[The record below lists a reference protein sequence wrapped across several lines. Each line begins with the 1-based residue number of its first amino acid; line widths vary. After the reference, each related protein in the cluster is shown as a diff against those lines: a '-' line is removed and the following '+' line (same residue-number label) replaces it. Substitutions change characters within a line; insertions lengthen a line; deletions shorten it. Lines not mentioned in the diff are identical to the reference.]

1 LYWIG
6 KNLAAS
12 ESGAFALAPHTVTRL
27 CEQED
32 EPQMSGLGQDLRYAL
47 RQIRKN
53 PGFTAVAALTLALG
67 IGANTAIFSVV
78 NAVLLNPLPFP
89 NASRIVSLFEATPNF
104 PQGSI
109 SYPNFLD
116 WQRENH
122 SFEAMAAFRWTDG
135 AITGVG
141 EAEAVQ
147 ARRVSANFFPILGV
161 NPILG
166 RNFTP
171 EEDRRGANPTALI
184 SEGLWKRKFGRDPN
198 VVGKRLIVAG
208 QGRTIIGVIPASFRL
223 SIWNFQTADVY
234 EPIGEET
241 DQAFFLRD
249 TYWGMD
255 AIGVLKPGVTL
266 AQARDDM
273 KRVNSALAVAYP
285 KEDGNIKANIIAL
298 KDEIVGD
305 MRPALLVLLGAVGF
319 VLLIACVNVA
329 NLLLARSTSRQR
341 EFSVRAALGAGQ
353 ARILRQLLTES
364 VLLSLLGGG
373 FGLIL
378 AKWGTTAALAAVPQ
392 TVPRAEEIGMN
403 LHVLLFTAFISVLTG
418 ILFGLL
424 PALRM
429 SRSDISGRLKESG
442 RTISGSHSRTQSVL
456 VMGEMAM
463 ALVLL
468 VGAGLMCRTLVQ
480 LWKVDPG
487 FDPHN
492 LSYFSVAPASSL
504 VHQSP
509 DAVRAALRQV
519 EATIRSV
526 PGVEALSLHY
536 GARPMDSDNER
547 GFLLEGQDLPT
558 RQNKTFQ
565 QALEYGVEPEY
576 LETMRIPLLRGRFLS
591 DQDNE
596 HSVRV
601 VVIDTSFAQ
610 EYFRGQDP
618 IGKQIRI
625 FELENDSTKQVQIPL
640 VIVGVVGHVNQW
652 GLADDASQPLQA
664 QIYRPILQSGDAEM
678 KELAQGFGVF
688 VRSRSPLGPEAFF
701 QSIRRKLLAG
711 NQDMIV
717 SDNQT
722 EEEVVASSIASQ
734 RFSLILLGVFA
745 GLALLLAGIGI
756 YGVLSYLVGQRTQ
769 EIGVRMALGAQRL
782 DVLRMV
788 LRDGARMALLG
799 AAIGLVAALVLTRLM
814 ASMLFGVR
822 PTDPITFVAMVV
834 LLSGIALFACYLPAR
849 RAAKVDPMV
858 ALRYE

>member
-1 LYWIG
+1 MHG
-6 KNLAAS
+6 
-12 ESGAFALAPHTVTRL
+12 
-27 CEQED
+27 Q
-32 EPQMSGLGQDLRYAL
+32 GQDLRYAL
-47 RQIRKN
+47 RQLRKN

-78 NAVLLNPLPFP
+78 NAVLLNPLPFQ
-89 NASRIVSLFEATPNF
+89 NANRIVSLFEATPNF

-116 WQRENH
+116 WQRDNRA
-122 SFEAMAAFRWTDG
+122 FEAMAAFHWTDG

-141 EAEAVQ
+141 EAEQVHAE
-147 ARRVSANFFPILGV
+147 RVSATFFPILGV

-184 SEGLWKRKFGRDPN
+184 SEGLWKRKFNRDPN
-198 VVGKRLIVAG
+198 VIGKRIIVGG
-208 QGRTIIGVIPASFRL
+208 QGRTIVGVIPASFRL
-223 SIWNFQTADVY
+223 NIYNFQTSDVY
-234 EPIGEET
+234 KPIGEDT
-241 DQAFFLRD
+241 DQAFFQRD
-249 TYWGMD
+249 TYNSME
-255 AIGVLKPGVTL
+255 AIGLLKPGVTL

-273 KRVNSALAVAYP
+273 KRVNTALAETYP
-285 KEDGNIKANIIAL
+285 KEDGKIEANLMTL
-298 KDEIVGD
+298 KEEIVGD

-329 NLLLARSTSRQR
+329 NLLLARATSRQR

-353 ARILRQLLTES
+353 TRILQQLLTES

-378 AKWGTTAALAAVPQ
+378 AKCGTTAALAAVPE
-392 TVPRAEEIGMN
+392 TVPRAEEIGLN
-403 LHVLLFTAFISVLTG
+403 LQVLLFTLFISVLTG
-418 ILFGLL
+418 IVFGLL
-424 PALRM
+424 PGVRM

-442 RTISGSHSRTQSVL
+442 RTISGFHSRTQSVL

-492 LSYFSVAPASSL
+492 VSYFSVTPAASL
-504 VHQSP
+504 AHQSP
-509 DAVRAALRQV
+509 DAINAALRQV
-519 EATIRSV
+519 EATVRNV
-526 PGVEALSLHY
+526 PGVQVLSLHE
-536 GARPMDSDNER
+536 GARPMDTDSER
-547 GFLLEGQDLPT
+547 GFLLEGQDLSTQTPK
-558 RQNKTFQ
+558 NLQ
-565 QALEYGVEPEY
+565 QALNYTVQPEY
-576 LETMRIPLLRGRFLS
+576 LETMRIALLRGRFLS
-591 DQDNE
+591 KEDNE

-601 VVIDTSFAQ
+601 VVIDTNFVR
-610 EYFRGQDP
+610 EYFSGQDP

-625 FELENDSTKQVQIPL
+625 FEREDDSTEPVQIPL

-652 GLADDASQPLQA
+652 GLADEARHLLQA
-664 QIYRPILQSGDAEM
+664 QMYTPILQSEGAHM
-678 KELAQGFGVF
+678 KNMAQGFEVF
-688 VRSRSPLGPEAFF
+688 VRSRSPLGSEAFF

-711 NQDMIV
+711 NRDMIV

-734 RFSLILLGVFA
+734 RFSLILLGAFA
-745 GLALLLAGIGI
+745 GLALSLASIGI
-756 YGVLSYLVGQRTQ
+756 YGVLSYLVGQRTP

-788 LRDGARMALLG
+788 LGDGARMMLVG
-799 AAIGLVAALVLTRLM
+799 AAIGLVAALALTRLM

-822 PTDPITFVAMVV
+822 PTDPITFAAVVV
-834 LLSGIALFACYLPAR
+834 LIFGITLFACYLPAR
-849 RAAKVDPMV
+849 RATKIDPMV